1 MTLRDLFTYIGTN
14 PSEVL
19 FFFIGIP
26 LVATL
31 IGFFGKGEG
40 SISPWKYVYS
50 ILIFG
55 ICIPGIFS
63 VALSIYMF
71 LFERGSIMN
80 ANVYTQILP
89 VASMFLTLGI
99 ISRNVSF
106 AQIPGFDRISS
117 MMTMIAAVMVFMW
130 FLDRTRIVAF
140 SYIPIQTLL
149 LILVGMVLV
158 FRYGL
163 KQLFR

>member
-1 MTLRDLFTYIGTN
+1 MTLREFFQWIGDN
-14 PSEVL
+14 PSPVL
-19 FFFIGIP
+19 YYFIGLP
-26 LVATL
+26 LIATL
-31 IGFFGKGEG
+31 IGLFGRGEG

-50 ILIFG
+50 VLIFG

-63 VALSIYMF
+63 VAMSIYMF

-80 ANVYTQILP
+80 ADMFTQILP

-99 ISRNVSF
+99 VSRNVSF
-106 AQIPGFDRISS
+106 VQIPGFDRISS
-117 MMTMIAAVMVFMW
+117 LMTMIATVIVFMW
-130 FLDRTRIVAF
+130 FLDKTRIVAF

-149 LILVGMVLV
+149 LILVGMVLL
-158 FRYGL
+158 FRFGL

>member
-1 MTLRDLFTYIGTN
+1 MTLREFFNWIGEN
-14 PSEVL
+14 PAPIL
-19 FFFIGIP
+19 YFYIGIP
-26 LVATL
+26 LFAAL
-31 IGFFGKGEG
+31 IGFFGRGEG

-50 ILIFG
+50 VLIYG

-63 VALSIYMF
+63 VAMSIYMF

-80 ANVYTQILP
+80 ADMFSQILP

-106 AQIPGFDRISS
+106 GQIPGFDRISS
-117 MMTMIAAVMVFMW
+117 LMTMIASVMVFMW
-130 FLDRTRIVAF
+130 FLDKTRIVAF

-149 LILVGMVLV
+149 LILVGMVLL
-158 FRYGL
+158 FRFGL